1 MNDLVILHLSDLH
14 IEGTGKTYSKLLK
27 SLLDDIYL
35 QIAAVPEKRLVVVVT
50 GDIFN
55 KGDVKA
61 LSNAK
66 KFFSRLYDIL
76 KNKIIA
82 LYIVPG
88 NHDKKR
94 TEINKILVPAYRK
107 LINDRTPIRHDSLDT
122 FGDIFQN
129 SLWPIQENTYKESG
143 YTDLMEFI
151 YDKFD
156 MADIYK
162 IAQRTYGVHVIEI
175 AGKQYC
181 FVLLNTAWSCIDD
194 EDNRQIILG
203 KFQLDSIRQDFHDL
217 TDEEDIRMTFVLGHH
232 PIESLHGMEQDTLF
246 SNMIS
251 YTEMCANAYLC
262 GHTHD
267 RTVINWSN
275 NRHAIHTLMTGFG
288 WPEKPDS
295 RVHDHYYSIYYFNLE
310 LNSMDIYVRKTN
322 DGSEFIPDLSIYT
335 GNKGGNSRESDKLV
349 RPIRFREAQGEII
362 LSSAKTVP
370 SKTFYVSTEFLKY
383 CKVFMERMCKVFF
396 DERNIIENDKNDLF
410 EMLIPDNFDS
420 IDDKKKIGEINEKIR
435 VLQFF
440 MDNPEMITENETDIM
455 ESVRISLK
463 NNKNIIFE
471 HFLGFIQWL
480 CQQLH
485 EGLIVDAKNQKIIR
499 SHFRYLAD
507 KTSNTYQTIC
517 SSFST
522 INEENEERNQPTD
535 IKYGDLIEAAFLH
548 PNSGCLIYSVNEH
561 ICTNKLK
568 DKWNEFIT
576 VIPKFDENRYIKKVN
591 KNTIKKYPLITFG
604 VTIEDASDKFILQ
617 CLDYYSFDKIVADL
631 LKNYT
636 DVFMIDLNEFVAWLR
651 KDEKMEESEN
661 AFRR

>member
-1 MNDLVILHLSDLH
+1 MNDLAILHLSDLH

-27 SLLDDIYL
+27 SLLDDISL
-35 QIAAVPEKRLVVVVT
+35 QIAEVPEKRLVVVVT

-55 KGDVKA
+55 KGDAKA

-107 LINDRTPIRHDSLDT
+107 LINDRKPIGQDSLEA

-143 YTDLMEFI
+143 YTDLIKFI
-151 YDKFD
+151 YDKFG
-156 MADIYK
+156 MEDIRK
-162 IAQRTYGVHVIEI
+162 VVQKTYGVHVLEVEE
-175 AGKQYC
+175 KQYC

-203 KFQLDSIRQDFHDL
+203 KFQLDSIRQEFHDL
-217 TDEEDIRMTFVLGHH
+217 TDEEDVRMTFVLGHH

-288 WPEKPDS
+288 WPEKTNS

-335 GNKGGNSRESDKLV
+335 GNKGGNTRESDKLV
-349 RPIRFREAQGEII
+349 RPIRFKEAQGEII

-370 SKTFYVSTEFLKY
+370 SKAFYGK
-383 CKVFMERMCKVFF
+383 R
-396 DERNIIENDKNDLF
+396 
-410 EMLIPDNFDS
+410 S
-420 IDDKKKIGEINEKIR
+420 IK
-435 VLQFF
+435 
-440 MDNPEMITENETDIM
+440 
-455 ESVRISLK
+455 
-463 NNKNIIFE
+463 
-471 HFLGFIQWL
+471 
-480 CQQLH
+480 
-485 EGLIVDAKNQKIIR
+485 
-499 SHFRYLAD
+499 
-507 KTSNTYQTIC
+507 
-517 SSFST
+517 
-522 INEENEERNQPTD
+522 
-535 IKYGDLIEAAFLH
+535 
-548 PNSGCLIYSVNEH
+548 
-561 ICTNKLK
+561 
-568 DKWNEFIT
+568 
-576 VIPKFDENRYIKKVN
+576 
-591 KNTIKKYPLITFG
+591 
-604 VTIEDASDKFILQ
+604 
-617 CLDYYSFDKIVADL
+617 
-631 LKNYT
+631 
-636 DVFMIDLNEFVAWLR
+636 
-651 KDEKMEESEN
+651 
-661 AFRR
+661 

>member
-1 MNDLVILHLSDLH
+1 MNDLIILHLSDLH
-14 IEGTGKTYSKLLK
+14 IEGTGKSYSKLLK
-27 SLLDDIYL
+27 SLLDDIESQVAL
-35 QIAAVPEKRLVVVVT
+35 VSEKRLVLVVT

-55 KGDVKA
+55 KGDAKA

-66 KFFSRLYDIL
+66 KFFSHLYDVL
-76 KNKIIA
+76 QTKIKA
-82 LYIVPG
+82 LYVVPG

-107 LINDRTPIRHDSLDT
+107 LINERKPVGNDSLDA

-143 YTDLMEFI
+143 YTDLIEFI
-151 YDKFD
+151 YDKFN
-156 MADIYK
+156 MPNIGH
-162 IAQRTYGVHVIEI
+162 IAQKTYGVHVLEVE
-175 AGKQYC
+175 GKKYC

-203 KFQLDSIRQDFHDL
+203 KFQLDNIRQNFHDL
-217 TDEEDIRMTFVLGHH
+217 TDEEDICMTFVLGHH
-232 PIESLHGMEQDTLF
+232 PIESLHGMEQDALF

-267 RTVINWSN
+267 RRVINWSN
-275 NRHAIHTLMTGFG
+275 NRHAIHTLMTGIG
-288 WPEKPDS
+288 WPDNPVS
-295 RVHDHYYSIYYFNLE
+295 RNSDHYYSIYYFNLE

-335 GNKGGNSRESDKLV
+335 GNKGRNNKETDKLV
-349 RPIRFREAQGEII
+349 RPIRFKEAQGEIV

-370 SKTFYVSTEFLKY
+370 PKTFYVSTEFLKH
-383 CKVFMERMCKVFF
+383 CKSFMERMCKVFF

-410 EMLIPDNFDS
+410 DILIPDNIDS
-420 IDDKKKIGEINEKIR
+420 IDDKKKFDEIDEKIR
-435 VLQFF
+435 ALQIF
-440 MDNPEMITENETDIM
+440 MDNPEMIAENRTDIM
-455 ESVRISLK
+455 ESARISLK
-463 NNKNIIFE
+463 RNRNIIFD

-485 EGLIVDAKNQKIIR
+485 EGLSVDARDQKIIR

-522 INEENEERNQPTD
+522 INEENEDRNQPTD
-535 IKYGDLIEAAFLH
+535 IKYGDLIEAAFLQ
-548 PNSGCLIYSVNEH
+548 PDSGCLIYSVNES
-561 ICTNKLK
+561 ICKKKLK
-568 DKWNEFIT
+568 DKWNDFIT
-576 VIPKFDENRYIKKVN
+576 VIPKFDGNKYIKKVN
-591 KNTIKKYPLITFG
+591 KSTIKEYPLITFG
-604 VTIEDASDKFILQ
+604 VTIEDANDKFILQ
-617 CLDYYSFDKIVADL
+617 CLDFYSFDKIVTDL
-631 LKNYT
+631 LKNYI
-636 DVFMIDLNEFVAWLR
+636 DVFMVDLNEFVAWLR

-661 AFRR
+661 AFMR